1 MLTCYSEIQEVSA
14 LLDDL
19 PYKPYCSNDL
29 KTGLLIRPR
38 SVAIGQKYIELN
50 PPHVKKFLTFDLD
63 YPSWPYVA
71 DDVFLPQPLWYVEN
85 RENGHSHLIYVLRTP
100 VFTTSAAHL
109 KPLKYLN
116 AIVDAYSERLN
127 ADPMYSGLIS
137 KNPWSDKWRVVQTGD
152 MIYDLDF
159 LADAVWRELSRKPT
173 KKPVEN
179 VAGLGRNC
187 WIFEHVRVWSYRA
200 IRKFWGGKGYSGNLA
215 GWEEAVEYKCLEE
228 NAKFFY
234 PLEGREI
241 KQIVKS
247 ISSWTWRRLNAKG
260 FSEWQRKNI
269 NRRWDK
275 ESKKAQGIAMLKDGY
290 SVEDVILKLNVSQAT
305 VYNWLKEASPDDV
318 KRTLTALKPWEAQG
332 ISRRMWYYMRGKN
345 Q

>member
-1 MLTCYSEIQEVSA
+1 MLTCYSEIRDVDGLQC
-14 LLDDL
+14 DL
-19 PYKPYCSNDL
+19 PHKPYCSDCL
-29 KTGLLIRPR
+29 EAGVAIRPLMTALR
-38 SVAIGQKYIELN
+38 HKYIELN

-71 DDVFLPQPLWYVEN
+71 DDFFLPRPLWYVEN
-85 RENGHSHLIYVLRTP
+85 TDNGHAHLIYVLRTP

-116 AIVDAYSERLN
+116 AIIEAYSERLQ
-127 ADPMYSGLIS
+127 ADTLYSGLIS

-187 WIFEHVRVWSYRA
+187 YIFEHVRVWAYRA
-200 IRKFWGGKGYSGNLA
+200 IRKFWDRKGYSGDLA
-215 GWEEAVEYKCLEE
+215 GWKKAVEHKCLEE

-234 PLEGREI
+234 PLKGREI
-241 KQIVKS
+241 KQIVRS
-247 ISSWTWRRLNAKG
+247 ISSWTWRRLSAEG
-260 FSEWQRKNI
+260 FSDWQRKNI
-269 NRRWDK
+269 NHRWDK
-275 ESKKAQGIAMLKDGY
+275 ESKKSQGIAMLKDGR
-290 SVEDVILKLNVSQAT
+290 SVDEVAIELDVTQRT

-318 KRTLTALKPWEAQG
+318 KKTLTELKPWEDQG
-332 ISRRMWYYMRGKN
+332 ISRASWYRQLGK
-345 Q
+345 